1 MEVDAFLAGVVG
13 DPLES
18 AVVLLLLA
26 SSELLDCGGRRGE
39 GLAGELVVAVL
50 GRAANAFI
58 SHGATGF
65 AGSDRF

>member
-18 AVVLLLLA
+18 AVVLLLA